1 MLTNNTGDGAMPV
14 DVTFNASFGYQLR
27 WYYREKRLKQRII
40 MLPLMLDLGR
50 IKAANFTRNRLLLVK
65 KLFQES
71 GDTADEEIQVIQD
84 NLSYFKTMIQSGA
97 SFRIWWTKSAADYCG
112 FLWACDQL
120 KNVENQVSQVAV
132 PIVHPRTNRSLL
144 ILNDGLGGIS
154 CDQIDELDLF
164 RKQVAMPKTIREAYS
179 YGWRDL
185 QDHNQ
190 PIRVLINDRL
200 TSQPITFYDQ
210 FIYQQLSE
218 KRFVTLTQL
227 LSKIFENTN
236 FGISEKWYLYRIA
249 QLIEKG
255 NLVTKRGKTLMK
267 TQVRL
272 KAH

>member
-1 MLTNNTGDGAMPV
+1 MPV
-14 DVTFNASFGYQLR
+14 DVTFNASFGHQLR
-27 WYYREKRLKQRII
+27 WYYQKKRLKQRII
-40 MLPLMLDLGR
+40 MLPLMLDFGK
-50 IKAANFTRNRLLLVK
+50 IKATNFTRNRLLLVK
-65 KLFQES
+65 ELFQES
-71 GDTADEEIQVIQD
+71 GDSADEEIQVIQD
-84 NLSYFKTMIQSGA
+84 NLSYFKTMIQSGT

-112 FLWACDQL
+112 FLWACDHL
-120 KNVENQVSQVAV
+120 KNVDNQVSQVAV
-132 PIVHPRTNRSLL
+132 PIVHPRTDQSLL
-144 ILNDGLGGIS
+144 ILDDGLGGIS
-154 CDQIDELDLF
+154 CDDIDELGLF
-164 RKQVAMPKTIREAYS
+164 KKQVAMPKTIQEAYS

-218 KRFVTLTQL
+218 KRFVTLIQL